1 MTLIIAISILIL
13 TGYGND
19 MEQKPTTAWICFISE
34 ASKQII
40 AGLIN
45 ALSNGEAFAILE
57 QSTRKPEPE
66 INT

>member
-34 ASKQII
+34 ASRLLL
-40 AGLIN
+40 G
-45 ALSNGEAFAILE
+45 
-57 QSTRKPEPE
+57 
-66 INT
+66 